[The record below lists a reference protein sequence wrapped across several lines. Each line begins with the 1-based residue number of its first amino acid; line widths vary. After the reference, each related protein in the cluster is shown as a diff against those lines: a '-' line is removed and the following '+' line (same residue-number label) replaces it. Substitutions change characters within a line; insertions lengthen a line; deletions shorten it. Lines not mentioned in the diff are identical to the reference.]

1 MLCSKGHSVREDRQ
15 GNRERKQK
23 QWNSDFS
30 FQTFSHFLN
39 NALVFFRNDFLA
51 ETHLPL
57 FTVMVDSKQ
66 DEEHLNFNSYWIPY
80 RSTKESLYLASCML
94 SDVLC
99 FYGRVWSHCS
109 YLDGHH
115 NPEPR
120 ALSETFTYN
129 YIQYSE
135 KLLCKP
141 RGSRMIWTNK
151 SQ

>member
-1 MLCSKGHSVREDRQ
+1 MLCGKGHSVREERQ
-15 GNRERKQK
+15 GSREKKQK
-23 QWNSDFS
+23 QFNCDLS

-39 NALVFFRNDFLA
+39 NALGFFRNDFLA
-51 ETHLPL
+51 EIHLPL
-57 FTVMVDSKQ
+57 FTLTADSKQ
-66 DEEHLNFNSYWIPY
+66 DEEYLKINSYWTPY
-80 RSTKESLYLASCML
+80 RATKESLYLASYML

-115 NPEPR
+115 NPKPR
-120 ALSETFTYN
+120 ALSEAFTYN